1 MYAHRRLIAR
11 LRSNLATAAWLAAV
25 AAVAAGLSAPVLAA
39 PAVGLVSPPSIGGVN
54 GTGFV
59 VGYRFAANTD
69 LMVTALGAY
78 DFGLDGITGGA
89 AVGLYTLTGDLL
101 ATASVPGGTAGSYL
115 DGYFRYV
122 DITGVQL
129 AAGTEYVLASYATDP
144 QGFFNANYGGVTLDV
159 NADITLLRNRDKAGV
174 SGLAFA
180 DREPSNTHLGSFG
193 PNMQIE
199 RIAEV
204 PEPASLALALAGF
217 GALGLLRR
225 RRG

>member
-1 MYAHRRLIAR
+1 MTAKTHLFAR
-11 LRSNLATAAWLAAV
+11 LRANLVTTAWLAAV
-25 AAVAAGLSAPVLAA
+25 AAVAIGFSAPARAA
-39 PAVGLVSPPSIGGVN
+39 PAVGLVTPPSIGGVN
-54 GTGFV
+54 GTNFV
-59 VGYRFAANTD
+59 VGYRFSANTD
-69 LMVTALGAY
+69 LLVTALGAY
-78 DFGLDGITGGA
+78 DFGLDGIAGGA
-89 AVGLYTLTGDLL
+89 AVGLYTLGGSLL
-101 ATASVPGGTAGSYL
+101 ATASVPGGMAGSYL

-122 DITGVQL
+122 DIAGVQL
-129 AAGTEYVLASYATDP
+129 AAGTEYVLASYSTDP

-159 NADITLLRNRDKAGV
+159 NQDITLLRNRDKPGV